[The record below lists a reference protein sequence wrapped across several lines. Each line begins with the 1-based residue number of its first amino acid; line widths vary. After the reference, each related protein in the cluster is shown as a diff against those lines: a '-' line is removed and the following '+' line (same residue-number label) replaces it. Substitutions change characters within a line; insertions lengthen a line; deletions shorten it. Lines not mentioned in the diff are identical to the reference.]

1 MGMSASQS
9 RLLSLTARLSDLEL
23 SAQNISNSK
32 IRLAD
37 QSEQASKAYLDAL
50 DKEKLTVISSD
61 TLQYIDATAH
71 NLTTYNAVST
81 LDKQRFLKDF
91 SGRVV
96 VGQNVASAYGGGL
109 SSFLATFAGTPPDAG
124 AVAYYTNVYN
134 EIAAGGYNVASNSNL
149 NDTEWLY
156 QQLKSGNIF
165 LSEWDST
172 SGPDGAGD
180 FIDVSWTSG
189 DATLQTKSDPIV
201 LAKTQA
207 QYEVTMASIQSKD
220 KRFDM
225 ELQTINTEHSAIQ
238 TEITSVQKVIDK
250 NIQRSFKSFD
260 A

>member
-61 TLQYIDATAH
+61 TLKYIDATAH

-96 VGQNVASAYGGGL
+96 VSQTVASAYGGGL
-109 SSFLATFAGTPPDAG
+109 GSFLATFAGTPPDDG

-134 EIAAGGYNVASNSNL
+134 EIAASGYNVISNSNM

-156 QQLKSGNIF
+156 QELKFGNLF

-172 SGPDGAGD
+172 AGPDGAGD

-189 DATLQTKSDPIV
+189 DATLQTKSDPTM

-238 TEITSVQKVIDK
+238 TEIDSVKKVIDK